1 MPETMS
7 MTSKQELHR
16 LFDAQ
21 KAAFLADSMPT
32 FETRLDR
39 LKRLEAAMVENRKA
53 FQDTLN
59 EDFGQHPALVTD
71 LFETGGVIGRSRYIQ
86 AKLWEWMK
94 PSPRELDPVAHGS
107 SSAQVIRQPKGV
119 IGNLAPWNFPIECAL
134 VMVNDMLAAGNRV
147 IVKASRQTPATS
159 MLMRKVI
166 ADRFDESELAIVL
179 AESTDFSE
187 YFCTLPWNHLTYTG
201 GGNIGKVVLRHA
213 AENLTQVTLELGG
226 KNPTVFTNEGVCEL
240 LVERFLYN
248 RVFKGGQVC
257 TSPDY
262 AMVPRARLSE
272 WVELAKKTWSAMY
285 PSYVGHQDATGTI
298 NRRHYNRLIGYLD
311 EAREAGCEVIS
322 LNGDEPDPDTL
333 QVPMYVVLDPP
344 EHLEVMREEVF
355 GPITAI
361 KPYDE
366 FDAAIEYI
374 NTRDRP
380 LAAYFVG
387 RERDLIERFQSRVLS
402 GGVGIN
408 VFGLQ
413 GAHPAL
419 PFGGTGM
426 SGMGCH
432 SGFEGFLTYTH
443 NKSVFECADD
453 SPIMASLK
461 GPYGE
466 YAQAVCD
473 SIFAAP

>member
-1 MPETMS
+1 MPN
-7 MTSKQELHR
+7 TSVEELNR
-16 LFDAQ
+16 LFKAQ
-21 KAAFLADSMPT
+21 KAAFLGNSMPT
-32 FETRLDR
+32 LEERLDR
-39 LKRLEAAMVENRKA
+39 LRRLEAAMVENRIA
-53 FQDTLN
+53 FQETLN

-86 AKLWEWMK
+86 AKLSEWMQA
-94 PSPRELDPVAHGS
+94 SPRELDPAAHGS
-107 SSAQVIRQPKGV
+107 STAKVIRQPKGV

-159 MLMRKVI
+159 ALMQSVI
-166 ADRFDESELAIVL
+166 TSKFDETELVIVQ
-179 AESTDFSE
+179 AESVDFSE

-201 GGNIGKVVLRHA
+201 GGTIGKNVLRHA

-226 KNPTVFTNEGVCEL
+226 KNPTVFSDEGVCEH

-262 AMVPRARLSE
+262 ALVPRAKMGEWLS
-272 WVELAKKTWSAMY
+272 LAKSTWSGMY
-285 PSYVGHQDATGTI
+285 PNYVGHADATGTI
-298 NRRHYNRLIGYLD
+298 NRRHYDRLLGYLN
-311 EAREAGCEVIS
+311 EARTAGSEVIS
-322 LNGDEPDPDTL
+322 LNGDEPNPQTL
-333 QVPMYVVLDPP
+333 QIPMYVVVDPG
-344 EHLEVMREEVF
+344 EELQVMKEEMF
-355 GPITAI
+355 GPITAV
-361 KPYDE
+361 KPYDSIDE
-366 FDAAIEYI
+366 AIEYI

-387 RERDLIERFQSRVLS
+387 RERDQIEQFQTQVVS

-419 PFGGTGM
+419 PFGGIGA

-432 SGFEGFLTYTH
+432 SGLEGFLTYTH

-453 SPIMASLK
+453 SFLMASLK

-466 YAQAVCD
+466 LAQIVCD
-473 SIFAAP
+473 AVFAAPE

>member
-1 MPETMS
+1 MPITTE
-7 MTSKQELHR
+7 QELNR
-16 LFDAQ
+16 LFEAQ
-21 KAAFLADSMPT
+21 KAAFLKNPMPT
-32 FETRLDR
+32 LDERLDR
-39 LKRLEAAMVENRKA
+39 LRRLEAAMVENRVG
-53 FQDTLN
+53 FQKTLN
-59 EDFGQHPALVTD
+59 EDFGQHPAVVTD

-86 AKLWEWMK
+86 AMLGEWMK
-94 PSPRELDPVAHGS
+94 DSPRDLDPVAHGS
-107 SSAQVIRQPKGV
+107 SSAKVIRQPKGV

-159 MLMRKVI
+159 ELMQSVI
-166 ADRFDESELAIVL
+166 AGKFDETELAIVQG
-179 AESTDFSE
+179 ESVDFSE

-201 GGNIGKVVLRHA
+201 GGNIGKNVLRHA

-226 KNPTVFTNEGVCEL
+226 KNPTVFTDQGVCEL

-262 AMVPRARLSE
+262 AMVPREKMDE
-272 WVELAKKTWSAMY
+272 WVNLAKKTWSGMY
-285 PSYVGHQDATGTI
+285 PRYVGHPDATGTI
-298 NRRHYNRLIGYLD
+298 SRRHYDRLLGYLD
-311 EAREAGCEVIS
+311 EARAAGCQVIS
-322 LNGDEPDPDTL
+322 LNGDTPDPETL
-333 QVPMYVVLDPP
+333 QIPMYLVIDPS
-344 EHLEVMREEVF
+344 EELEVMKEEMF
-355 GPITAI
+355 GPITAV
-361 KPYDE
+361 KPYTSLSE
-366 FDAAIEYI
+366 AIDYI
-374 NTRDRP
+374 NNRDRP
-380 LAAYFVG
+380 LAAYIVG
-387 RERDLIERFQSRVLS
+387 REREQIEAFQARVVS
-402 GGVGIN
+402 GGIGIN

-419 PFGGTGM
+419 PFGGIGA

-453 SPIMASLK
+453 SPLMASLK

-466 YAQAVCD
+466 FAQAVCD
-473 SIFAAP
+473 SVFTTS

>member
-1 MPETMS
+1 MPIT
-7 MTSKQELHR
+7 TVQELNR
-16 LFDAQ
+16 LFEAQ
-21 KAAFLADSMPT
+21 KAAFLKNPMPT
-32 FETRLDR
+32 LDERLDR
-39 LKRLEAAMVENRKA
+39 LRRLEAAMIENRVG
-53 FQDTLN
+53 FQKSLN
-59 EDFGQHPALVTD
+59 EDFGQHPAVVTD

-86 AKLWEWMK
+86 AMLADWMK
-94 PSPRELDPVAHGS
+94 DSPRDLDPAAHGS
-107 SSAQVIRQPKGV
+107 SSAKVIRQPKGV

-159 MLMRKVI
+159 ELMQSVI
-166 ADRFDESELAIVL
+166 ASAFDETELAIVQ
-179 AESTDFSE
+179 ADSVDFSE

-201 GGNIGKVVLRHA
+201 GGNIGKNVLRHA

-226 KNPTVFTNEGVCEL
+226 KNPTVFTDEGVCEL

-262 AMVPRARLSE
+262 AMVPRGKMEE
-272 WVELAKKTWSAMY
+272 WINLAKKTWSGMY
-285 PSYVGHQDATGTI
+285 PQYVGHPDATGTI
-298 NRRHYNRLIGYLD
+298 SRRHYDRLLGYLD

-322 LNGDEPDPDTL
+322 LNGDEPNPDTL
-333 QVPMYVVLDPP
+333 QIPMYLVIDPS
-344 EHLEVMREEVF
+344 EKLEVMKEEMF
-355 GPITAI
+355 GPITAV
-361 KPYDE
+361 KPYTSLSE
-366 FDAAIEYI
+366 AIEYI
-374 NTRDRP
+374 NNRDRP
-380 LAAYFVG
+380 LAAYIVG
-387 RERDLIERFQSRVLS
+387 RERDQIDEFQARVVS
-402 GGVGIN
+402 GGIGIN

-419 PFGGTGM
+419 PFGGIGA

-453 SPIMASLK
+453 SPLMASLK

-466 YAQAVCD
+466 FAQAVCD
-473 SIFAAP
+473 SVFATS

>member
-1 MPETMS
+1 MPITTE
-7 MTSKQELHR
+7 QELNR
-16 LFDAQ
+16 LFEGQ
-21 KAAFLADSMPT
+21 RAAFLKNSMPT
-32 FETRLDR
+32 LHERLDR
-39 LKRLEAAMVENRKA
+39 LRRLEAAMIENRVGFQKA
-53 FQDTLN
+53 LN
-59 EDFGQHPALVTD
+59 EDFGQHPAVVTD

-86 AKLWEWMK
+86 AMLGDWMK
-94 PSPRELDPVAHGS
+94 DSPRDLDPVAHGS
-107 SSAQVIRQPKGV
+107 SAAKVIRQPKGV

-159 MLMRKVI
+159 ELMQSVI
-166 ADRFDESELAIVL
+166 ASKFDETELTIVQ
-179 AESTDFSE
+179 AESVDFSE

-201 GGNIGKVVLRHA
+201 GANIGKNVLRHA

-226 KNPTVFTNEGVCEL
+226 KNPTVFTDEGVCEL

-262 AMVPRARLSE
+262 AMVPRAKMGE
-272 WVELAKKTWSAMY
+272 WLELAKQTWSGMY
-285 PSYVGHQDATGTI
+285 PQYVGHPDATGTI
-298 NRRHYNRLIGYLD
+298 NRRHYDRLLGYLD

-322 LNGDEPDPDTL
+322 LNGDKPNPDTL
-333 QVPMYVVLDPP
+333 QIPMYVVIDPSQ
-344 EHLEVMREEVF
+344 ELEVMKEEMF
-355 GPITAI
+355 GPITAV
-361 KPYDE
+361 KPYDSLSE
-366 FDAAIEYI
+366 AIDYI
-374 NTRDRP
+374 NNRDRP
-380 LAAYFVG
+380 LAAYMVG
-387 RERDLIERFQSRVLS
+387 RERDQIEQFQSRVVS
-402 GGVGIN
+402 GGIGIN

-419 PFGGTGM
+419 PFGGIGA

-453 SPIMASLK
+453 SPLMASLK

-466 YAQAVCD
+466 FAQAVCD
-473 SIFAAP
+473 SVFATT

>member
-1 MPETMS
+1 MPT
-7 MTSKQELHR
+7 TSVEELNR
-16 LFDAQ
+16 LFEAQ
-21 KAAFLADSMPT
+21 KAAFLKNSMPT
-32 FETRLDR
+32 LEERLDR
-39 LKRLEAAMVENRKA
+39 LRRLEAAMVENRVA
-53 FQDTLN
+53 FQEALN
-59 EDFGQHPALVTD
+59 EDFGQHPALITD

-86 AKLWEWMK
+86 AMLSEWMK
-94 PSPRELDPVAHGS
+94 DSPRELDSAAHGS
-107 SSAQVIRQPKGV
+107 STAKVIRQPKGV

-159 MLMRKVI
+159 ELMQSAI
-166 ADRFDESELAIVL
+166 AAKFDETELAIVQ
-179 AESTDFSE
+179 AESVDFSE

-201 GGNIGKVVLRHA
+201 GGNIGKNVLRHA

-226 KNPTVFTNEGVCEL
+226 KNPTLFSDEGVCEH

-262 AMVPRARLSE
+262 AIVPRDKLGE
-272 WVELAKKTWSAMY
+272 WVELAKSTWSGMY
-285 PSYVGHQDATGTI
+285 PSYVGHPDATGII
-298 NRRHYNRLIGYLD
+298 NRRHFDRLLGYLD
-311 EAREAGCEVIS
+311 EARQAGCEVIS
-322 LNGDEPDPDTL
+322 LNGDAPDPHTL
-333 QVPMYVVLDPP
+333 QIPMYIVVNPS
-344 EHLEVMREEVF
+344 EELEVMKEEMF

-361 KPYDE
+361 KAYDSFE
-366 FDAAIEYI
+366 EAVEYI
-374 NTRDRP
+374 NSRDRP

-387 RERDLIERFQSRVLS
+387 RERDLIDQFQTQVVS
-402 GGVGIN
+402 GGIGIN

-419 PFGGTGM
+419 PFGGIGA

-432 SGFEGFLTYTH
+432 SGFEGFMTYTH

-453 SPIMASLK
+453 SLVMASLK

-466 YAQAVCD
+466 LAYAVCD
-473 SIFAAP
+473 AVFATPA

>member
-1 MPETMS
+1 MPITTQE
-7 MTSKQELHR
+7 ELHR
-16 LFDAQ
+16 LFAAQ
-21 KAAFLADSMPT
+21 KAAFLQNSMPT
-32 FETRLDR
+32 LDERLDR
-39 LKRLEAAMVENRKA
+39 LRRLEAAMVENRVG
-53 FQDTLN
+53 FQKTLN

-71 LFETGGVIGRSRYIQ
+71 LFETGGVIGRSRYVQ
-86 AKLWEWMK
+86 AMLGEWMK
-94 PSPRELDPVAHGS
+94 PSPRELDPAAHGGS
-107 SSAQVIRQPKGV
+107 TAQVIRQPKGV

-159 MLMRKVI
+159 ELMQAVI
-166 ADRFDESELAIVL
+166 AERFDETELVIVQ
-179 AESTDFSE
+179 ADTVDFSE
-187 YFCTLPWNHLTYTG
+187 HFCTLPWDHLTYTG
-201 GGNIGKVVLRHA
+201 GGNIGRTVLRHA
-213 AENLTQVTLELGG
+213 AENLTPVTLELGG
-226 KNPTVFTNEGVCEL
+226 KNPTLFSEEGVCDL

-262 AMVPRARLSE
+262 ALVPRTRMQE
-272 WVELAKKTWSAMY
+272 WVALAEAAWSGMY
-285 PSYVGHQDATGTI
+285 PRYVGHPDATGTI
-298 NRRHYNRLIGYLD
+298 NRRHYDRLLGYLD
-311 EAREAGCEVIS
+311 EARAAGCAVIS
-322 LNGDEPDPDTL
+322 LNGDEPDPETL
-333 QVPMYVVLDPP
+333 QIPMVVVVDPP
-344 EHLEVMREEVF
+344 EHLEVMREEMF

-361 KPYDE
+361 KPYDSFE
-366 FDAAIEYI
+366 AAIDYI
-374 NTRDRP
+374 NGRDRP

-387 RERDLIERFQSRVLS
+387 RERDLIARFQERVIA

-419 PFGGTGM
+419 PFGGTGA

-466 YAQAVCD
+466 FAQAVCD
-473 SIFAAP
+473 SIFM

>member
-1 MPETMS
+1 MPITTRE
-7 MTSKQELHR
+7 ELHR
-16 LFDAQ
+16 LFAAQ
-21 KAAFLADSMPT
+21 KAAFLQNSMPT
-32 FETRLDR
+32 LDERLDR
-39 LKRLEAAMVENRKA
+39 LRRLEAAMVENRVG
-53 FQDTLN
+53 FQKTLN

-71 LFETGGVIGRSRYIQ
+71 LFETGGVIGRSRYVQ
-86 AKLWEWMK
+86 AMLGEWMK
-94 PSPRELDPVAHGS
+94 PSPRELDPAAHGGS
-107 SSAQVIRQPKGV
+107 TAQVIRQPKGV

-159 MLMRKVI
+159 ELMQAVI
-166 ADRFDESELAIVL
+166 AERFDETELVIVQ
-179 AESTDFSE
+179 ADTVDFSE
-187 YFCTLPWNHLTYTG
+187 HFCTLPWDHLTYTG
-201 GGNIGKVVLRHA
+201 GGNIGRTVLRHA
-213 AENLTQVTLELGG
+213 AENLTPVTLELGG
-226 KNPTVFTNEGVCEL
+226 KNPTLFSDEGVCDL

-262 AMVPRARLSE
+262 ALVPRSRVQE
-272 WVELAKKTWSAMY
+272 WVALAEAAWSGMY
-285 PSYVGHQDATGTI
+285 PRYVGHPDATGTI
-298 NRRHYNRLIGYLD
+298 NRRHYERLLGYLD
-311 EAREAGCEVIS
+311 EARAAGCAVIS
-322 LNGDEPDPDTL
+322 LNGDEPDPETL
-333 QVPMYVVLDPP
+333 QIPMVVVVDPP
-344 EHLEVMREEVF
+344 EHLEVMREEMF

-361 KPYDE
+361 KPYDSFE
-366 FDAAIEYI
+366 AAIDYI
-374 NTRDRP
+374 NGRDRP

-387 RERDLIERFQSRVLS
+387 RERDLIARFQERVIA
-402 GGVGIN
+402 GGIGIN

-419 PFGGTGM
+419 PFGGTGA

-466 YAQAVCD
+466 FAQAVCD
-473 SIFAAP
+473 SIFM